1 MNSDIYRGHKN
12 NCLKCNKIWSE
23 YSLFTSIEPSFLK
36 YFEEIEGVLNMF
48 FNDDILTRSLD

>member
-1 MNSDIYRGHKN
+1 MNSDRYKN

-23 YSLFTSIEPSFLK
+23 YSLFTSIEPRFLK
-36 YFEEIEGVLNMF
+36 YFVEIEGVLNMF